1 MLYSAHN
8 AGLPGLKSSFT
19 ITVDDETMTWVSSPP
34 GHDLEKPMLGV
45 YMSRGGPRA
54 QERHSICFPAVA
66 PRFLRRLTPSAI
78 TCSVAPWFGDV

>member
-45 YMSRGGPRA
+45 YMSRGGPPGSGKA
-54 QERHSICFPAVA
+54 FDLFPGGCA
-66 PRFLRRLTPSAI
+66 PVS
-78 TCSVAPWFGDV
+78 